1 MLKKEKSRNIN
12 QITKQ
17 QHQKRK
23 LTKKLKTMK
32 TEISKFEIYDNN
44 TKIKTQKTTK
54 TEMRTFIIKWRLT
67 SKSGIFKKNTKIN
80 NNRNEN
86 THN

>member
-1 MLKKEKSRNIN
+1 MDQVTGKANVNPLFNTRCTYEIKNLEMLKKEKSRNIN

-32 TEISKFEIYDNN
+32 TEISKLEIYENK
-44 TKIKTQKTTK
+44 TKIKKQQKQK
-54 TEMRTFIIKWRLT
+54 
-67 SKSGIFKKNTKIN
+67 
-80 NNRNEN
+80 
-86 THN
+86 

>member
-32 TEISKFEIYDNN
+32 TEISKLEIYENK
-44 TKIKTQKTTK
+44 TKIKKQQKQK
-54 TEMRTFIIKWRLT
+54 
-67 SKSGIFKKNTKIN
+67 
-80 NNRNEN
+80 
-86 THN
+86 

>member
-1 MLKKEKSRNIN
+1 
-12 QITKQ
+12 
-17 QHQKRK
+17 
-23 LTKKLKTMK
+23 MK

>member
-23 LTKKLKTMK
+23 LTKMLKTMK
-32 TEISKFEIYDNN
+32 TEISKFEIYENK
-44 TKIKTQKTTK
+44 TKIKTQKTT
-54 TEMRTFIIKWRLT
+54 
-67 SKSGIFKKNTKIN
+67 
-80 NNRNEN
+80 
-86 THN
+86 

>member
-12 QITKQ
+12 QITQQ

-23 LTKKLKTMK
+23 LTKMLKTMK
-32 TEISKFEIYDNN
+32 TEISKFEIYENK
-44 TKIKTQKTTK
+44 TKIKTQNTTK

-67 SKSGIFKKNTKIN
+67 
-80 NNRNEN
+80 
-86 THN
+86 

>member
-12 QITKQ
+12 QITQ
-17 QHQKRK
+17 QQQKRK

>member
-12 QITKQ
+12 QITK

-32 TEISKFEIYDNN
+32 TEISKFEIYENK

-67 SKSGIFKKNTKIN
+67 
-80 NNRNEN
+80 
-86 THN
+86 

>member
-1 MLKKEKSRNIN
+1 
-12 QITKQ
+12 
-17 QHQKRK
+17 
-23 LTKKLKTMK
+23 MK

-54 TEMRTFIIKWRLT
+54 TEMRTFKIKWRLT

>member
-23 LTKKLKTMK
+23 LTKMLKTMK
-32 TEISKFEIYDNN
+32 TEISKLEIHENK

-67 SKSGIFKKNTKIN
+67 
-80 NNRNEN
+80 
-86 THN
+86 

>member
-1 MLKKEKSRNIN
+1 
-12 QITKQ
+12 
-17 QHQKRK
+17 
-23 LTKKLKTMK
+23 MK

-67 SKSGIFKKNTKIN
+67 SKSGIFKKKTPK
-80 NNRNEN
+80 
-86 THN
+86 

>member
-67 SKSGIFKKNTKIN
+67 SKSGIFLKKHQNKQQQK
-80 NNRNEN
+80 
-86 THN
+86 

>member
-12 QITKQ
+12 QITQQ

-67 SKSGIFKKNTKIN
+67 SKSGIFLKKHQNKQQQK
-80 NNRNEN
+80 
-86 THN
+86 

>member
-54 TEMRTFIIKWRLT
+54 TEMRTFKIKWRLT

>member
-12 QITKQ
+12 QITQ

-23 LTKKLKTMK
+23 LTKMLKTMK

>member
-12 QITKQ
+12 QITQ

-23 LTKKLKTMK
+23 LTKMLKTMK
-32 TEISKFEIYDNN
+32 TEISKLEIYENK

-67 SKSGIFKKNTKIN
+67 YKSGIFKKNTKIN

>member
-12 QITKQ
+12 QIPQQ

-23 LTKKLKTMK
+23 LTKMLKTMK
-32 TEISKFEIYDNN
+32 TETSKFEIYENK
-44 TKIKTQKTTK
+44 TKIKTQNTTK

-67 SKSGIFKKNTKIN
+67 
-80 NNRNEN
+80 
-86 THN
+86 